1 MDLIYGDGKVN
12 LDNKNNVVG
21 LQISYIGNNLL
32 KQVLSE
38 NFILYKNKKTIII
51 YSLNLETI
59 PSLLFEY
66 EGSFKITRCIAG
78 DRNGTKI
85 KIYIKNNSLDYY
97 NKMSFLYE
105 KADVNWHLLDK
116 NYIVK
121 KEYREQQDILPNLSD
136 EQIKIV
142 KKFKKNR
149 S

>member
-1 MDLIYGDGKVN
+1 
-12 LDNKNNVVG
+12 
-21 LQISYIGNNLL
+21 
-32 KQVLSE
+32 
-38 NFILYKNKKTIII
+38 
-51 YSLNLETI
+51 
-59 PSLLFEY
+59 
-66 EGSFKITRCIAG
+66 
-78 DRNGTKI
+78 
-85 KIYIKNNSLDYY
+85 
-97 NKMSFLYE
+97 MSFLYE